1 MGVIEMTTGRV
12 PVSAELK
19 RSCCI
24 PLTAVMQPLLP
35 SPAGRTS
42 SSSSSQ
48 EFLTEEIARCAG
60 CAAYINHLCSFEK
73 YGWACSLCG
82 LQNDYSSVANRR
94 YLGGPEA
101 RSALPE
107 LVPGVVEAL
116 SPVHDDTEDEL
127 ISTPQEF
134 LIAPAV
140 PIVLALVDVAAC
152 SEHLELVRS
161 SLMAA
166 VEGLS
171 AISKFGLIAF
181 GGDDLALF
189 EPGPGGPCV
198 RHIPL
203 IAGGTSSTSG
213 KVGSNPTGAE
223 LAEVLPLNNLLTQV
237 QGSGKRAII
246 AAIEALEPM
255 GAGKRPAGEAIQ
267 AVLRLLGSSVSED
280 RSLTGALGA
289 RLVVVLAGPPNC
301 GRGSVLNSPLSNNNK
316 NNTGGG
322 GFLRSRDSSND
333 FNAGDPFLLD
343 PYYPEITAWNSQPDM
358 AMQAEEIDG
367 KKRNNT
373 SYKFGSGG
381 DGLLNGW
388 TEAAEAIA
396 ADLGPA
402 AAELDLSD
410 KDDIAEVSISWES
423 ACKFY
428 SEAGAA
434 AAALGVIV
442 DLYAVSASFVGLEA
456 LRGVA
461 VGSGGSL
468 ALYPPPIV
476 EECALPQDLYKRMAE
491 PYAFGCLLRL
501 RTCPELRVVDSSH
514 GVALG
519 DKSRNN
525 YKNSSRLRTD
535 PRYSDVFHIACCHPY
550 DAFQLQLEHA
560 TRSGFA
566 SKSTPVVQL
575 VFQYLCI
582 VPSSSTSST
591 NSMVNSTAA
600 VGTNSTGGTPTN
612 SAGINYITKSVLQ
625 RRTRIVTTAFPVAL
639 SAKEVYAGVNP
650 QAHTFTLLQYLCNVV
665 SNDGLDV
672 ARTALLER
680 TVELSAAYHEWV
692 TIGEVVN
699 DPGARRREGSM
710 VPVDSAFKACEA
722 LQGLPRAAYALLR
735 GPLLGGTAT
744 HPDTLC
750 ALRTLW
756 DILPPAELAIAVYPH
771 LSSWASPDQ
780 LAFPRHSLCRAAL
793 ALSRQPIYLLDA
805 YRSLVVFYAS
815 EGHQHRNSNGVDT
828 ANSESALFPPPHS
841 SILRQHC
848 AALSQARRL
857 TPRVT
862 VVREGDPGADKILG
876 QWLIEDDRG
885 GGAANGATF
894 LDFLG
899 QIKELATE
907 VVNQQ

>member
-1 MGVIEMTTGRV
+1 V
-12 PVSAELK
+12 
-19 RSCCI
+19 
-24 PLTAVMQPLLP
+24 QPLLP
-35 SPAGRTS
+35 SPAVGQAS
-42 SSSSSQ
+42 PQ
-48 EFLTEEIARCAG
+48 EILSADIARCAG
-60 CAAYINHLCSFEK
+60 CAAYINHLCSFER

-82 LQNDYSSVANRR
+82 LQNDYSSGVNRR
-94 YLGGPEA
+94 YLGGREA

-107 LVPGVVEAL
+107 LVPGIVEAL
-116 SPVHDDTEDEL
+116 SPVHDDTEDESL
-127 ISTPQEF
+127 YSPQE
-134 LIAPAV
+134 LLTTPAV
-140 PIVLALVDVAAC
+140 PIVVALVDVAAC

-171 AISKFGLIAF
+171 PDSKFGLIAF
-181 GGDDLALF
+181 GGDDLAVF

-203 IAGGTSSTSG
+203 FDGGTPSTKSSG
-213 KVGSNPTGAE
+213 RGGPTGAE
-223 LAEVLPLNNLLTQV
+223 LAQVLPLNNLLTQV

-255 GAGKRPAGEAIQ
+255 GAGKRPAGEALQ
-267 AVLRLLGSSVSED
+267 AVLRYLGSSVPED

-289 RLVVVLAGPPNC
+289 RLIMILAGPPNC
-301 GRGSVLNSPLSNNNK
+301 GRGSVLNSPVFNNNG
-316 NNTGGG
+316 NNGGSAG
-322 GFLRSRDSSND
+322 GFLSSRNSTHD
-333 FNAGDPFLLD
+333 FNAGAPFLLD

-358 AMQAEEIDG
+358 AMQADKMNG
-367 KKRNNT
+367 HKKNNL
-373 SYKFGSGG
+373 SHKNGG
-381 DGLLNGW
+381 GGINGW
-388 TEAAEAIA
+388 TDAAEAIA
-396 ADLGPA
+396 GDLGPA
-402 AAELDLSD
+402 SAELGLVD
-410 KDDIAEVSISWES
+410 KDNIAEVSISWES

-456 LRGVA
+456 LRAVA

-468 ALYPPPIV
+468 ALYPPPTV
-476 EECALPQDLYKRMAE
+476 EECALTQDLYKRMAE
-491 PYAFGCLLRL
+491 PYAFGCLLRM
-501 RTCPELRVVDSSH
+501 RTCPELRVVDS
-514 GVALG
+514 
-519 DKSRNN
+519 DFSRVVGATSR
-525 YKNSSRLRTD
+525 KNRNTSRRLRTD
-535 PRYSDVFHIACCHPY
+535 PRYSDIFHIACCHPY

-582 VPSSSTSST
+582 VPNNTISST
-591 NSMVNSTAA
+591 NSTDNSTA
-600 VGTNSTGGTPTN
+600 VGTKSMGGTPTK
-612 SAGINYITKSVLQ
+612 SAGINFNTKSVLQ
-625 RRTRIVTTAFPVAL
+625 RRTRIITRSFPLAHT
-639 SAKEVYAGVNP
+639 AKEVYTSVNP
-650 QAHTFTLLQYLCNVV
+650 QAHTFNLVQYLCNVV
-665 SNDGLDV
+665 SSDGIDS

-680 TVELSAAYHEWV
+680 TVDLSAAYHEWI
-692 TIGEVVN
+692 TIGEIVN

-710 VPVDSAFKACEA
+710 VPVDLAFKACEA

-756 DILPPAELAIAVYPH
+756 DILPPAELATAIYPH

-815 EGHQHRNSNGVDT
+815 LGHQHSISDGVIT
-828 ANSESALFPPPHS
+828 ANSDSAPFPPPHQS
-841 SILRQHC
+841 QLRQHC

-862 VVREGDPGADKILG
+862 VVREGEPGADQMFG

-885 GGAANGATF
+885 GGGATF

-899 QIKELATE
+899 QIKELVTE
-907 VVNQQ
+907 HAKNQH

>member
-1 MGVIEMTTGRV
+1 V
-12 PVSAELK
+12 
-19 RSCCI
+19 
-24 PLTAVMQPLLP
+24 QPLLP
-35 SPAGRTS
+35 SPAVGQA
-42 SSSSSQ
+42 SSSQ
-48 EFLTEEIARCAG
+48 EILTADIARCAG

-101 RSALPE
+101 RTALPE
-107 LVPGVVEAL
+107 LVPGVVEAF
-116 SPVHDDTEDEL
+116 SPVHDDTEDESL
-127 ISTPQEF
+127 YTPQE
-134 LIAPAV
+134 LLTTPAV
-140 PIVLALVDVAAC
+140 PIVVALVDVAAC

-166 VEGLS
+166 IEGLS
-171 AISKFGLIAF
+171 SDSKFGLIAF
-181 GGDDLALF
+181 GGDDLAVF

-203 IAGGTSSTSG
+203 FNGGTGNSSRSRG
-213 KVGSNPTGAE
+213 VNGPTGAE
-223 LAEVLPLNNLLTQV
+223 LAQVLPLSNVLTQV
-237 QGSGKRAII
+237 QGSGKRAIT

-255 GAGKRPAGEAIQ
+255 GAGKRPAGEALQ
-267 AVLRLLGSSVSED
+267 AVLRFLGSSVSED
-280 RSLTGALGA
+280 GSLTGALGA
-289 RLVVVLAGPPNC
+289 RLIMILAGPPNC
-301 GRGSVLNSPLSNNNK
+301 GCGSVLHSPISNNNNNK
-316 NNTGGG
+316 NIGGG
-322 GFLRSRDSSND
+322 GFLSSRNNADD
-333 FNAGDPFLLD
+333 FNAGAPFLLD
-343 PYYPEITAWNSQPDM
+343 PYYPEITAWSSQPDM
-358 AMQAEEIDG
+358 AMQAD
-367 KKRNNT
+367 KLNSHKRNNIN
-373 SYKFGSGG
+373 YKNGGGG
-381 DGLLNGW
+381 DGGMNGW
-388 TEAAEAIA
+388 TEAAESLAGN
-396 ADLGPA
+396 LGPA
-402 AAELDLSD
+402 AAELGLVD

-434 AAALGVIV
+434 AAALGVVV

-456 LRGVA
+456 LRAVA

-468 ALYPPPIV
+468 ALYPPPAV

-491 PYAFGCLLRL
+491 PYAFGCLLRM
-501 RTCPELRVVDSSH
+501 RTCPELRVVESSSF
-514 GVALG
+514 GGAG
-519 DKSRNN
+519 GKSA
-525 YKNSSRLRTD
+525 KNHRISSRLRTD

-582 VPSSSTSST
+582 VPSSAISST
-591 NSMVNSTAA
+591 NSLGNGIA
-600 VGTNSTGGTPTN
+600 VGSTSMGGTPTKG
-612 SAGINYITKSVLQ
+612 AGMNTNTKSVLQ
-625 RRTRIVTTAFPVAL
+625 RRTRIITTSFPLAH
-639 SAKEVYAGVNP
+639 SAKEVYASVNP
-650 QAHTFTLLQYLCNVV
+650 QAHTFTLLQYLCNLV
-665 SNDGLDV
+665 SSDGIDS
-672 ARTALLER
+672 AKTALIER
-680 TVELSAAYHEWV
+680 TVELSAAYHEWI

-710 VPVDSAFKACEA
+710 VPVDTAFKACEA

-744 HPDTLC
+744 HPDSLC

-756 DILPPAELAIAVYPH
+756 DILPPAELATAIYPH

-793 ALSRQPIYLLDA
+793 ALSRQPIYLLDS

-815 EGHQHRNSNGVDT
+815 QGHHHRTRDGVD
-828 ANSESALFPPPHS
+828 AAHSDSAPFPPPHQS
-841 SILRQHC
+841 QLRQHC

-862 VVREGDPGADKILG
+862 VVREGEPGADQMFG

-885 GGAANGATF
+885 SGAANGATF
-894 LDFLG
+894 LDFLR
-899 QIKELATE
+899 QIKELVTE
-907 VVNQQ
+907 LVNQQ

>member
-1 MGVIEMTTGRV
+1 
-12 PVSAELK
+12 
-19 RSCCI
+19 
-24 PLTAVMQPLLP
+24 LTAVVQPLLP
-35 SPAGRTS
+35 SPAVGQQA
-42 SSSSSQ
+42 SQ
-48 EFLTEEIARCAG
+48 EFLTEDIARCAG

-107 LVPGVVEAL
+107 LAPGVVEAL
-116 SPVHDDTEDEL
+116 SPVHDTEDESL
-127 ISTPQEF
+127 TTSQELLTTPA
-134 LIAPAV
+134 I

-171 AISKFGLIAF
+171 PDSKFGLIAF
-181 GGDDLALF
+181 GGDDLVLF

-203 IAGGTSSTSG
+203 FAGSTG
-213 KVGSNPTGAE
+213 GGNIINSNGPTGAE
-223 LAEVLPLNNLLTQV
+223 LSQVLPLNNLLTQV

-255 GAGKRPAGEAIQ
+255 GAGKRPVGEALQ

-289 RLVVVLAGPPNC
+289 RLIMILAGPPNC
-301 GRGSVLNSPLSNNNK
+301 GRGSVLNSPLSDND
-316 NNTGGG
+316 NNTRGGGG
-322 GFLRSRDSSND
+322 GFLRSRNSSTAD
-333 FNAGDPFLLD
+333 FNAGAPFLLD

-358 AMQAEEIDG
+358 IMHADKNNANS
-367 KKRNNT
+367 RNNK
-373 SYKFGSGG
+373 YKNSSGGSGG
-381 DGLLNGW
+381 LGSTSNGW

-396 ADLGPA
+396 DLTPA
-402 AAELDLSD
+402 AAELGLVDT
-410 KDDIAEVSISWES
+410 DDIADVSINWDS

-434 AAALGVIV
+434 AAALGVVV

-456 LRGVA
+456 LRAVA

-468 ALYPPPIV
+468 ALYPPPTV
-476 EECALPQDLYKRMAE
+476 EECALTQDLYKRMAE
-491 PYAFGCLLRL
+491 PYAFGCLLRV
-501 RTCPELRVVDSSH
+501 RTCPELRVVGSDGSSS
-514 GVALG
+514 GST
-519 DKSRNN
+519 K
-525 YKNSSRLRTD
+525 KNKRGSNGIASAMTHSHRLRTD
-535 PRYSDVFHIACCHPY
+535 PRYSDLFHVACCHPY

-582 VPSSSTSST
+582 VPNNSTST
-591 NSMVNSTAA
+591 NHSNS
-600 VGTNSTGGTPTN
+600 GTPTK
-612 SAGINYITKSVLQ
+612 SGGSGGILITQSVLQ
-625 RRTRIVTTAFPVAL
+625 RRTRIVTTAFPVAH
-639 SAKEVYAGVNP
+639 SAKEVYASVNP

-665 SNDGLDV
+665 AADGIDV

-680 TVELSAAYHEWV
+680 TVELTAAYHEWI

-699 DPGARRREGSM
+699 DPGARRREGNM

-756 DILPPAELAIAVYPH
+756 DILPPAELATAVYPH

-815 EGHQHRNSNGVDT
+815 QGHQHSSSSGGAHT
-828 ANSESALFPPPHS
+828 ANAAPFPPPHHS
-841 SILRQHC
+841 RLRQHC

-857 TPRVT
+857 TPRIT
-862 VVREGDPGADKILG
+862 VVREGEPGADQIFG

-894 LDFLG
+894 LDFLA
-899 QIKELATE
+899 QIKELVTE
-907 VVNQQ
+907 VVSVH

>member
-1 MGVIEMTTGRV
+1 
-12 PVSAELK
+12 
-19 RSCCI
+19 
-24 PLTAVMQPLLP
+24 LTAVVQPLLP
-35 SPAGRTS
+35 NPASITS
-42 SSSSSQ
+42 SSSQ
-48 EFLTEEIARCAG
+48 DFLTEDIARCAG
-60 CAAYINHLCSFEK
+60 CAGYINHLCSFEK

-82 LQNDYSSVANRR
+82 VQNDYSSVANRR

-107 LVPGVVEAL
+107 LAPGVVEAV
-116 SPVHDDTEDEL
+116 SPVHDVEDES
-127 ISTPQEF
+127 ISSAQELLTTPA
-134 LIAPAV
+134 I
-140 PIVLALVDVAAC
+140 PIVLALVDLAAC

-171 AISKFGLIAF
+171 ADSQFGLIAF

-189 EPGPGGPCV
+189 EPGAGGPCV
-198 RHIPL
+198 RHIQL
-203 IAGGTSSTSG
+203 FAGGNGDTNSG
-213 KVGSNPTGAE
+213 PTGAE
-223 LAEVLPLNNLLTQV
+223 LSRVLPLNNLLTQV

-255 GAGKRPAGEAIQ
+255 GAGRRPAGEALQ

-289 RLVVVLAGPPNC
+289 RLIMVLAGPPNC
-301 GRGSVLNSPLSNNNK
+301 GRGSVVNSPANNI
-316 NNTGGG
+316 NNSSSGS
-322 GFLRSRDSSND
+322 GFLGGSRSTNG
-333 FNAGDPFLLD
+333 FNAGAPFLLD
-343 PYYPEITAWNSQPDM
+343 PYYPEITAWNSQPELLHAGDKN
-358 AMQAEEIDG
+358 AN
-367 KKRNNT
+367 KRNNNNT
-373 SYKFGSGG
+373 AGYKNIN
-381 DGLLNGW
+381 NGW
-388 TEAAEAIA
+388 TAAAEAIA
-396 ADLGPA
+396 TDLTPA
-402 AAELDLSD
+402 AAELGLVDN
-410 KDDIAEVSISWES
+410 DDISQVSINWES
-423 ACKFY
+423 ATKFY
-428 SEAGAA
+428 TEAGAA

-442 DLYAVSASFVGLEA
+442 DLYAVSDCFVGLEA
-456 LRGVA
+456 LRAVA
-461 VGSGGSL
+461 VGSGGSV
-468 ALYPPPIV
+468 ALYPTPLV
-476 EECALPQDLYKRMAE
+476 EECALTQDLYKRMAE
-491 PYAFGCLLRL
+491 PFAFGCLLKM
-501 RTCPELRVVDSSH
+501 RTCPELRVVASSYTTKKN
-514 GVALG
+514 
-519 DKSRNN
+519 KSGHTTH
-525 YKNSSRLRTD
+525 SSRLRTD

-575 VFQYLCI
+575 VFQYLRI
-582 VPSSSTSST
+582 VPNYTGGSSNTNNSTST
-591 NSMVNSTAA
+591 GNSISPR
-600 VGTNSTGGTPTN
+600 SGTPTKSGSGNMTMMN
-612 SAGINYITKSVLQ
+612 SGTSILQ
-625 RRTRIVTTAFPVAL
+625 RRTRIVTTAFPVAH
-639 SAKEVYAGVNP
+639 SAKEVYASVNP
-650 QAHTFTLLQYLCNVV
+650 QAHTFALLQYLQNVV
-665 SNDGLDV
+665 ETDGIDA

-680 TVELSAAYHEWV
+680 TVELSAAYHEWI
-692 TIGEVVN
+692 TIGEVVD
-699 DPGARRREGSM
+699 DPGARRREGNM

-756 DILPPAELAIAVYPH
+756 DILPPAELATAVYPH

-815 EGHQHRNSNGVDT
+815 QGHQHSSTPN
-828 ANSESALFPPPHS
+828 AAAAAAPFPPPHHS
-841 SILRQHC
+841 RLRQHC

-862 VVREGDPGADKILG
+862 VVREGEGEGDQIFG

-885 GGAANGATF
+885 GGGANLGTF

-899 QIKELATE
+899 QIKELVTE
-907 VVNQQ
+907 VASQH

>member
-1 MGVIEMTTGRV
+1 LQR
-12 PVSAELK
+12 A
-19 RSCCI
+19 CCI
-24 PLTAVMQPLLP
+24 PLIAVVQPLLP
-35 SPAGRTS
+35 SAPTLGQPS
-42 SSSSSQ
+42 SSPSQ
-48 EFLTEEIARCAG
+48 DFLTEDIARCAG

-94 YLGGPEA
+94 YLGGSEA
-101 RSALPE
+101 RSSLPE
-107 LVPGVVEAL
+107 LAPGVVQAL
-116 SPVHDDTEDEL
+116 SPVHDDTEDDS
-127 ISTPQEF
+127 ISTPQE
-134 LIAPAV
+134 LLTTPAI

-171 AISKFGLIAF
+171 ADSKFGLIAF
-181 GGDDLALF
+181 GGDGLALF
-189 EPGPGGPCV
+189 EPGVSGPCV
-198 RHIPL
+198 RHVPL
-203 IAGGTSSTSG
+203 LAAHGTTSG
-213 KVGSNPTGAE
+213 SGNGPTGAE
-223 LAEVLPLNNLLTQV
+223 LAQVLPLNNLLTQV

-255 GAGKRPAGEAIQ
+255 GAGKRPAGEALQ

-289 RLVVVLAGPPNC
+289 RLIMILAGPPNC
-301 GRGSVLNSPLSNNNK
+301 GRGSVINSPFSNNNI
-316 NNTGGG
+316 NGGGVG
-322 GFLRSRDSSND
+322 GFLRSRSNSD
-333 FNAGDPFLLD
+333 FNAGAPFLLD
-343 PYYPEITAWNSQPDM
+343 PYYPEITAWASQPDVM
-358 AMQAEEIDG
+358 AQNGASTNQ
-367 KKRNNT
+367 NNT
-373 SYKFGSGG
+373 SYKNGGGGININIDSGI
-381 DGLLNGW
+381 NGW

-396 ADLGPA
+396 VKNLAPA
-402 AAELDLSD
+402 AAELVLVD
-410 KDDIAEVSISWES
+410 KDDLAEVSINWES
-423 ACKFY
+423 AIKFY
-428 SEAGAA
+428 TEAGAA

-442 DLYAVSASFVGLEA
+442 DLYAVSDSFVGLEA

-468 ALYPPPIV
+468 ALYPPPTV
-476 EECALPQDLYKRMAE
+476 EECALTQDLYKRMAE
-491 PYAFGCLLRL
+491 PYAFGCLLRM
-501 RTCPELRVVDSSH
+501 RTCPELRVINKI
-514 GVALG
+514 GG
-519 DKSRNN
+519 KSNTTDDINN
-525 YKNSSRLRTD
+525 KNSDRLRPD
-535 PRYSDVFHIACCHPY
+535 PRYSDLFHIACCHPY

-575 VFQYLCI
+575 VFQYMCI
-582 VPSSSTSST
+582 VP
-591 NSMVNSTAA
+591 NSGGGSVNNLL
-600 VGTNSTGGTPTN
+600 GTNSRGGTPTK
-612 SAGINYITKSVLQ
+612 SRAGGSGSGMVNYSNTSSVLQ
-625 RRTRIVTTAFPVAL
+625 RRTRIVTTAFPVAH
-639 SAKEVYAGVNP
+639 SAKEVYASVNP

-665 SNDGLDV
+665 ATDGLDA

-680 TVELSAAYHEWV
+680 TVELAAAYHEWI
-692 TIGEVVN
+692 TIGEILN

-710 VPVDSAFKACEA
+710 VPVDPAFKACEA

-756 DILPPAELAIAVYPH
+756 DILPPAELATAVYPH

-805 YRSLVVFYAS
+805 YRCLVVFYAS
-815 EGHQHRNSNGVDT
+815 QGHQHSGADNTNS
-828 ANSESALFPPPHS
+828 SAPFPPPHHS
-841 SILRQHC
+841 RLRQHW

-862 VVREGDPGADKILG
+862 VVREGEPGADQIFG

-885 GGAANGATF
+885 GGAAHGATF
-894 LDFLG
+894 LDFLA
-899 QIKELATE
+899 QIKELVTQ
-907 VVNQQ
+907 VINQH